1 MQNLDENTS
10 KEINDKN
17 IDNINIEYENI
28 FLNEYN
34 LRIGCPINIEI
45 LAGYAEEKII
55 EINYPNSIIFI
66 SFNTV
71 GMNIT
76 FRLLKFCPLVNEEGD
91 KHFYEIFNIEK
102 TEGSKIILTVK
113 NPGIYK
119 IVFDNKYSWF
129 NAKTIRYRINI
140 MKEMNDNIDNINNNN
155 DNVNIN
161 ENNSIIKEEK
171 IEII

>member
-1 MQNLDENTS
+1 M
-10 KEINDKN
+10 
-17 IDNINIEYENI
+17 
-28 FLNEYN
+28 
-34 LRIGCPINIEI
+34 NIEI
-45 LAGYAEEKII
+45 LAGYTGEKII

-129 NAKTIRYRINI
+129 NAKTIRYRISI
-140 MKEMNDNIDNINNNN
+140 MKEMNDNINKDDIINTK
-155 DNVNIN
+155 
-161 ENNSIIKEEK
+161 ENKNLIQEEK